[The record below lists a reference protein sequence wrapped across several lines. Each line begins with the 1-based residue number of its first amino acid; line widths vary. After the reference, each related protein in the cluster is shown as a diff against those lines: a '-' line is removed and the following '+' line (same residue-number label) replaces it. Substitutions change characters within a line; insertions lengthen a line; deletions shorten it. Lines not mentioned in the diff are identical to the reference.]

1 MTVEHINYFLSNI
14 SDIVLYEIMTKQFLD
29 IRDHYNIST
38 CIFLVTFSAV
48 GQFIQSMF
56 KRQILNKSLK
66 TCILW
71 MRKTDFCIFIIEK
84 IEGIYKSMEAIFYY

>member
-48 GQFIQSMF
+48 GQFI
-56 KRQILNKSLK
+56 
-66 TCILW
+66 
-71 MRKTDFCIFIIEK
+71 
-84 IEGIYKSMEAIFYY
+84 